1 MKALNRKKKQKHHSK
16 VKYKVYPK
24 RKGIVSITRECR
36 CKKFKNCYLVPK
48 QFFLIILTTNRKSKK
63 YKKVSKQTYKKKY

>member
-1 MKALNRKKKQKHHSK
+1 MKALNRKKKPKHHSK

-48 QFFLIILTTNRKSKK
+48 
-63 YKKVSKQTYKKKY
+63 